1 MNGFTAAGIRNK
13 ENKRSTADELRE
25 AAGLA
30 AGLGAAALI
39 FHALGIGCPIR
50 WLTGIPCAG
59 CGMTRALISFAT
71 CHFREAVR
79 FHPLVFAVPPAFL
92 LWVFRRRLP
101 GRAKSMLRK
110 AVWAAAGAFI
120 AVYAARIFA
129 GDPLLHPDIRSGV
142 LWKLAKEAG
151 NVLSVLRQ

>member
-1 MNGFTAAGIRNK
+1 MTGITAAGIRNK

-79 FHPLVFAVPPAFL
+79 FHPLVPPAFL

>member
-1 MNGFTAAGIRNK
+1 MTGITAAGIRNK

-59 CGMTRALISFAT
+59 CGMTRALISFAA

-120 AVYAARIFA
+120 AVYAVRIFA
-129 GDPLLHPDIRSGV
+129 GDPVLRPDIRSGV